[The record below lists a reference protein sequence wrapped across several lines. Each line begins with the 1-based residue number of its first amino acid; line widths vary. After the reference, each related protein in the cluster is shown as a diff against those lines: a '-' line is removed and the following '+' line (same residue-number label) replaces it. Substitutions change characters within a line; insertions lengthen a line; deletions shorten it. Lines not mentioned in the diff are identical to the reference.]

1 MPRIRHHG
9 SQIKAKEAKENHK
22 GRKRC
27 KWVGGRGGGGRSERE
42 KEEKLGSRAM
52 CGLGS
57 QPNPDLSPISTNT
70 AM

>member
-27 KWVGGRGGGGRSERE
+27 KWVGGSERE